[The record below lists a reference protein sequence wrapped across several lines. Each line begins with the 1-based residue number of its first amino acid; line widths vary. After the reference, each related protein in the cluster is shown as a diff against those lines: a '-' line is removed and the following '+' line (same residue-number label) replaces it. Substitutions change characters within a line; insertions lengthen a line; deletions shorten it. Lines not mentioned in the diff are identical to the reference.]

1 MTITIVV
8 PFVNLT
14 GGIRVVFDCANWLH
28 DAGHDVTVVYP
39 LWPYRYHFSRSDQWS
54 EFRRAFRAPVRVDWF
69 DLRCRLV
76 RAPRIATAFLPPA
89 DLVVATSWPVVHD
102 VARLHPSRGK
112 KIHLLFHHEAGT
124 GPEDRIRQIYTL
136 PFRRIVF
143 SRRVQAELET
153 EFACEIHEQVPA
165 GVDTR
170 LFFPDGDRTDD
181 TVLMLYH
188 DDPRKGADDGLA
200 ALTCLRARLP
210 HVSVRICGT
219 VPPRVLPGWARFDFC
234 PTDGGLRRL
243 YSTSAV
249 LLYPSRCEGFGLPPL
264 EAMACGCPVVTTDV
278 GAVPEFAIDGRNAF
292 VVAPREVDAMA
303 DRLEQLLVDPA
314 LRKAFS
320 REGRATAGR
329 FDIACTAPLV
339 AAAITRTYTGKP
351 NPAASSRRTTNG
363 FASDDGHGAPN
374 GPGGTAYCG
383 ARERGAAKS
392 SASARL
398 FAVASRTVNG
408 SRPHRH
414 SMKRSTD
421 V

>member
-143 SRRVQAELET
+143 SRRVQ
-153 EFACEIHEQVPA
+153 V
-165 GVDTR
+165 
-170 LFFPDGDRTDD
+170 
-181 TVLMLYH
+181 YH
-188 DDPRKGADDGLA
+188 NDPRKGADDGLA